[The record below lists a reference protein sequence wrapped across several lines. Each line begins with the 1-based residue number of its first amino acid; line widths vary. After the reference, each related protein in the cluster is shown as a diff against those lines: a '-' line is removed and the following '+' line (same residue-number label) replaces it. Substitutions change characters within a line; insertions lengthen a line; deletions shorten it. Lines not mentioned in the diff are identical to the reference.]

1 MWEKYRGELDAKEIN
16 FGPRLGA
23 GETISTVGTVRI
35 TRKDTGAVVTPDFA
49 PVGTASGTSAR
60 ITFQSA
66 IGAAQA
72 PGGHRVYVEVATSG
86 GRLLAQEA
94 SLYVKGAP

>member
-1 MWEKYRGELDAKEIN
+1 MWDKYRAELDAYEID
-16 FGPRLGA
+16 FAPRLGA
-23 GETISTVGTVRI
+23 GETIATVGTVRI

-60 ITFQSA
+60 ITLQSA

-72 PGGHRVYVEVATSG
+72 PGGHRVYVEATTSG
-86 GRLLAQEA
+86 GRVLAQVA